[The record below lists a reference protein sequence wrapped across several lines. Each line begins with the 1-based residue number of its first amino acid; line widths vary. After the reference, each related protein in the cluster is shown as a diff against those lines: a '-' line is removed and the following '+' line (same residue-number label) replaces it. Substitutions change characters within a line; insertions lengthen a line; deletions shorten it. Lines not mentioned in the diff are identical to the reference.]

1 MCQSA
6 RKVLDGA
13 MPSFSASNHPPTFAR
28 ALVYTVAVCRVVF
41 IMAYIHISMEPTN
54 AFTGD
59 DSIMAVRVET

>member
-28 ALVYTVAVCRVVF
+28 ALVYTVAVCRVVL
-41 IMAYIHISMEPTN
+41 IVAYTFLWSLQTLSLVMIP
-54 AFTGD
+54 
-59 DSIMAVRVET
+59 